1 MKMQQRGLTLIEMVI
16 AISLLAIM
24 ISAIVFSFDGSKSRA
39 QVLVAAM
46 EEYSGAMER
55 LKTDASC
62 YPKSIVAL
70 IDRDQAS
77 GQANSFC
84 NADLSKQWN
93 GPYVKAAS
101 TTDTIGPGGTASGDT
116 GQPPYILLGQI
127 SPELTLRIARASSN
141 YGSGGTGPATWKW
154 FIVADGVPSEIITQA
169 MMACNGRDQEL
180 DGGAGAAASTI
191 SKCVKSGST
200 AAYAGSL
207 GLAAADTT
215 GIGSF
220 AMLFSETRK

>member
-46 EEYSGAMER
+46 EEYAGAMER

-70 IDRDQAS
+70 MDRGEVVGADK
-77 GQANSFC
+77 SFC

-93 GPYVKAAS
+93 GPYVKAAA
-101 TTDTIGPGGTASGDT
+101 TTTTVGTGGGNGGD
-116 GQPPYILLGQI
+116 GLAPYIQLGQI
-127 SPELTLRIARASSN
+127 SPELTLRVGRVSSN
-141 YGSGGTGPATWKW
+141 YGGTGGPATWKW
-154 FIVADGVPSEIITQA
+154 FIVADGVPSEIVTQA
-169 MMACNGRDQEL
+169 LVACNGRDAEL
-180 DGGAGAAASTI
+180 DSGAAANAAASVLKCVKNGSSTKYAFDELGLGATDGGA
-191 SKCVKSGST
+191 
-200 AAYAGSL
+200 
-207 GLAAADTT
+207 
-215 GIGSF
+215 GSF
-220 AMLFSETRK
+220 AMLFAETRK

>member
-62 YPKSIVAL
+62 YPRSIVAL
-70 IDRDQAS
+70 IDRDQAA
-77 GQANSFC
+77 GTANSFC

-101 TTDTIGPGGTASGDT
+101 TTGTIGPGGTASGDT
-116 GQPPYILLGQI
+116 GQAPFILLGQI

-169 MMACNGRDQEL
+169 MMACNGRDAEL
-180 DGGAGAAASTI
+180 DGGAGGGAGSI
-191 SKCVKSGST
+191 SKCVKSDST
-200 AAYAGSL
+200 AAYASSL
-207 GLAAADTT
+207 GLAAADS

>member
-62 YPKSIVAL
+62 YPRSIVAL
-70 IDRDQAS
+70 IDRDQAA
-77 GQANSFC
+77 GTANSFC

-116 GQPPYILLGQI
+116 GQAPYILLGQI

-154 FIVADGVPSEIITQA
+154 FIVADVVI
-169 MMACNGRDQEL
+169 
-180 DGGAGAAASTI
+180 
-191 SKCVKSGST
+191 
-200 AAYAGSL
+200 
-207 GLAAADTT
+207 
-215 GIGSF
+215 
-220 AMLFSETRK
+220 

>member
-55 LKTDASC
+55 LKTDTSC

-70 IDRDQAS
+70 IDRHQAS
-77 GQANSFC
+77 GQVNSFC

-93 GPYVKAAS
+93 GPYVKSA
-101 TTDTIGPGGTASGDT
+101 
-116 GQPPYILLGQI
+116 
-127 SPELTLRIARASSN
+127 
-141 YGSGGTGPATWKW
+141 PAK
-154 FIVADGVPSEIITQA
+154 A
-169 MMACNGRDQEL
+169 
-180 DGGAGAAASTI
+180 
-191 SKCVKSGST
+191 
-200 AAYAGSL
+200 
-207 GLAAADTT
+207 
-215 GIGSF
+215 
-220 AMLFSETRK
+220 